1 MGELDYRKA
10 LFQAIHAKTGLA
22 AYLGDPLRVFDGVP
36 RGAKLPYATLE
47 AVSTQLLTGHLEEGG
62 RMSGSIGIYSRHP
75 DRSEI
80 LQVLQILSEV
90 LEAGV
95 SPAAPHESAGLTMSE
110 TSCRRLPDGRT
121 WYGRIKFTVLLEENQ
136 AA

>member
-1 MGELDYRKA
+1 MGELEFRKA
-10 LFQAIHAKTGLA
+10 VFQALHAKAGLA
-22 AYLGDPLRVFDGVP
+22 AFLGDPLRVFDGVP

-62 RMSGSIGIYSRHP
+62 RMTGSIGIYSRHP

-80 LQVLQILSEV
+80 LTVLQLLSEV
-90 LEAGV
+90 LETGV
-95 SPAAPHESAGLTMSE
+95 SPAAPHESAGLTMSQ

-121 WYGRIKFTVLLEENQ
+121 WYGRIKFAVLLEEKKV
-136 AA
+136 A